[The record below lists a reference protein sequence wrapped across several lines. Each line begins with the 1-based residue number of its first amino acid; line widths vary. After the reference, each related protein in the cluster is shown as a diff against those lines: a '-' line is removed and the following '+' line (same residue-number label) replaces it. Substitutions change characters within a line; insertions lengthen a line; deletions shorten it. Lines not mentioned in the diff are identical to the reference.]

1 MGLVNTGQ
9 SLFLA
14 AGGFRVIFARHGN
27 DLFTIMPSPKRLVV
41 TKEPRWMK
49 YVGALLVLVGSFALI
64 PFKVDYLEMFD
75 LPMYM
80 LGVGGI
86 LLLLRAAQKIGW
98 HLVLEGNVL
107 YYSKFNMYASWKRI
121 RSQEFALSQ
130 DKITKVIVSTT
141 AITLHYEPGRML
153 TFSTLGLDNAAKER
167 LVKLEHALQP
177 IG

>member
-1 MGLVNTGQ
+1 
-9 SLFLA
+9 
-14 AGGFRVIFARHGN
+14 
-27 DLFTIMPSPKRLVV
+27 
-41 TKEPRWMK
+41 MK
-49 YVGALLVLVGSFALI
+49 YAGAMLVLVGSFALI

-80 LGVGGI
+80 LGMIGVI
-86 LLLLRAAQKIGW
+86 LLVRAAQKIGW

-130 DKITKVIVSTT
+130 DKITKVIVTSTS
-141 AITLHYEPGRML
+141 ITLHYEPGRML

-167 LVKLEHALQP
+167 LVHLEHALQP
-177 IG
+177 QE